1 MAEKQELQKIK
12 EYFTQLRDSN
22 EQITEDIINDQLN
35 GLNLSND
42 DFKNLKKFFDTLEL
56 TDVEVDSI
64 MNWFDTLELEE
75 ETPEMVDDID
85 DDIDDID
92 VDDDE
97 IIDDEYL
104 SEENDEEFLNEL
116 KANYADNPSMKTS
129 DAVKM
134 YLKEIGRVPL
144 LKPEDEKKVAYT
156 IHGDPNLLI
165 EVEGIELRLTEI
177 DEREAELVRKGK
189 EKTEDEKKELTA
201 LKRERKKLVTR
212 KDALLEKN
220 EEYKQQ
226 EDYQLKAQ
234 EAKEILTSSNL
245 RLVVAIAKK
254 YVGRGLLFLD
264 LIQEGNMGLVKA
276 VEKFEPSKG
285 FKFSTYATWWIR
297 QAITRAIADQA
308 RTIRIPVHMVET
320 INKLTRVQRQL
331 VQELGREPSAE
342 EISDKLGGTLSP
354 EKVRVIQKIALDPVS
369 LETPI
374 GEEDD
379 SHLGDF
385 IEDKDA
391 LSPDE
396 YATRQLLKD
405 EINSVL
411 QLLTERERK
420 VLQLRFGLIDG
431 RTRTLEEVG
440 KEFNVTRERIRQIE
454 AKALRKLKHPTKS
467 KRLKDFVDKV

>member
-42 DFKNLKKFFDTLEL
+42 DFKNLKKFFDSLEL

-165 EVEGIELRLTEI
+165 EVEGIELRLAEI

-226 EDYQLKAQ
+226 DDYQLK
-234 EAKEILTSSNL
+234 
-245 RLVVAIAKK
+245 
-254 YVGRGLLFLD
+254 
-264 LIQEGNMGLVKA
+264 
-276 VEKFEPSKG
+276 
-285 FKFSTYATWWIR
+285 
-297 QAITRAIADQA
+297 
-308 RTIRIPVHMVET
+308 
-320 INKLTRVQRQL
+320 
-331 VQELGREPSAE
+331 
-342 EISDKLGGTLSP
+342 
-354 EKVRVIQKIALDPVS
+354 
-369 LETPI
+369 
-374 GEEDD
+374 
-379 SHLGDF
+379 
-385 IEDKDA
+385 
-391 LSPDE
+391 
-396 YATRQLLKD
+396 
-405 EINSVL
+405 
-411 QLLTERERK
+411 
-420 VLQLRFGLIDG
+420 
-431 RTRTLEEVG
+431 
-440 KEFNVTRERIRQIE
+440 
-454 AKALRKLKHPTKS
+454 
-467 KRLKDFVDKV
+467 